1 MFVLVI
7 IDPLQSPVRYTAGSS
22 LAYGTQAAP
31 KGKPILQFLLSRWFH
46 AFGTEPPDEGDDPA
60 KEHAGYGHLNNEP
73 RAALLHQ
80 IHQAVDAKG
89 EQQIRQQAADQGAE
103 A

>member
-1 MFVLVI
+1 MPRF
-7 IDPLQSPVRYTAGSS
+7 S
-22 LAYGTQAAP
+22 LSG
-31 KGKPILQFLLSRWFH
+31 RFH

-80 IHQAVDAKG
+80 IHQAVDAQG
-89 EQQIRQQAADQGAE
+89 EQQVRQQAADEGAKT
-103 A
+103 